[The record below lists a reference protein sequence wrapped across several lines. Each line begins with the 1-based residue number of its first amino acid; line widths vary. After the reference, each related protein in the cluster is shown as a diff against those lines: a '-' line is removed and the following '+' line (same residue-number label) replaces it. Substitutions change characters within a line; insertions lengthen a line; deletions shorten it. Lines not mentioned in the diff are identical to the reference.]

1 MVLFFKEVRHT
12 SEMRVRK
19 EGGRKKVDIQETPPP
34 LHFSTSLTEKETR
47 PPLYTISLL
56 SSGST
61 ACIALPPAGQS
72 SSDLFP
78 KKNFFFF

>member
-19 EGGRKKVDIQETPPP
+19 EGGPEEGGHSRKPP

-72 SSDLFP
+72 SSDLFQ
-78 KKNFFFF
+78 KKKFF

>member
-34 LHFSTSLTEKETR
+34 PS
-47 PPLYTISLL
+47 
-56 SSGST
+56 
-61 ACIALPPAGQS
+61 
-72 SSDLFP
+72 
-78 KKNFFFF
+78 FFH